1 MSPRAA
7 RVVAWS
13 VFVLFL
19 ALCALTLGLVAF
31 RDAGVNDEWLVV
43 LTIGYATVGALVASR
58 HPRNAVGWL
67 LLAVALTFA
76 VQGAVDAYVAGP
88 PGPGVTAAAWVAD
101 WIWYAWLY
109 LAVVFLPLVFPTGR
123 LVSPRWRPVAWLGAA
138 ALGLSICG
146 TAFLDR
152 PLDMRPQRPNPLG
165 ASGVL
170 GTVVEVTGPLSAA
183 LGALAFVLAAAS
195 LVLRMRRAR
204 GRERQQLKWF
214 AYVGSVAV
222 GGLVVASFA
231 EVGGEDSGQWVYVLG
246 ATGWFTALLTIVI
259 GMPVAVGFAIL
270 RHRLYDVDVVI
281 RRTLVYGALTATLAA
296 GYLGCVLL
304 AQLVMSPG
312 SGLAVAASTLVVA
325 ALFRPALARIQ
336 AVVDRRFYRRRYDAR
351 QTLESF
357 GTRLRDEVDLDALGA
372 ELRGVVGETMQP
384 AHVSLW
390 IRSRS

>member
-1 MSPRAA
+1 MTA
-7 RVVAWS
+7 RVLAWS
-13 VFVLFL
+13 LFALFL
-19 ALCALTLGLVAF
+19 ALCALTVGMVAF

-76 VQGAVDAYVAGP
+76 VQGAVDAYVADP
-88 PGPGVTAAAWVAD
+88 TGPGVAAVAWVAD
-101 WIWYAWLY
+101 WIWYVWLY
-109 LAVVFLPLVFPTGR
+109 LAMVFLPLVFPTGR
-123 LVSPRWRPVAWLGAA
+123 LVSPRWRSVARLGLV
-138 ALGLSICG
+138 ALALSICG

-152 PLDMRPQRPNPLG
+152 PLDMEPPRPNPLG
-165 ASGVL
+165 ATGVL
-170 GTVVEVTGPLSAA
+170 GDAVEVAGPLGAV
-183 LGALAFVLAAAS
+183 LGAIAFVLAAGS
-195 LVLRMRRAR
+195 LVLRLRRSH

-222 GGLVVASFA
+222 GGLVVASAA
-231 EVGGEDSGQWVYVLG
+231 EIGGEDSAQWVFVVG
-246 ATGWFTALLTIVI
+246 ATGWFTALLTIVV
-259 GMPVAVGFAIL
+259 GLPVAVGVAIL

-281 RRTLVYGALTATLAA
+281 RRTLIYGALTATLAA

-357 GTRLRDEVDLDALGA
+357 GSRLRDEVDLDALGA
-372 ELRGVVGETMQP
+372 DLRGVVDDTMQP

-390 IRSRS
+390 LRARP